1 MFRRWRRFLWH
12 SSVTSSAWGSGTFL
26 RDGWAQTDRGREG
39 AGFTSS
45 FINPFTLGLV
55 ARVCVERNIL
65 GILSLQASCVP
76 SSASADGDKRVSF
89 LVPLFVLRCKQL
101 GKHSRFRIY
110 LMTIKPWVTFS
121 GGLRLSEG
129 QGGEKNRK
137 GTLEST
143 LLKSWLGRRYT
154 CRGGM

>member
-1 MFRRWRRFLWH
+1 M
-12 SSVTSSAWGSGTFL
+12 
-26 RDGWAQTDRGREG
+26 
-39 AGFTSS
+39 
-45 FINPFTLGLV
+45 
-55 ARVCVERNIL
+55 ERNIL

-129 QGGEKNRK
+129 QGGGGGRK
-137 GTLEST
+137 IE
-143 LLKSWLGRRYT
+143 RAP
-154 CRGGM
+154 